1 MFYKETIGS
10 PKFPSHPSECMP
22 RSQTPVVSCTLALSR
37 PGLLPSGHCTPSAF
51 PRCRLRNILWTTTIH
66 ISGLHHAAYILVP
79 SSFVLPLLGVHVDF
93 TPDLLARLWSGGIC
107 TSPVRTHWVTLTNFM
122 GSLPIPRFRVYLG
135 TSSAWLGRD
144 WHRVAP
150 WHVFRFTSP
159 MAPGEPSRASMRHP
173 TTHRTR
179 TQHTACAEGLTPP
192 PSPISAMGLLD
203 TRPGITG

>member
-1 MFYKETIGS
+1 MLYKDTIGS

-22 RSQTPVVSCTLALSR
+22 RSQTPVVSWTLALSH

-135 TSSAWLGRD
+135 TSSAVLGADSLTARQG
-144 WHRVAP
+144 A
-150 WHVFRFTSP
+150 F
-159 MAPGEPSRASMRHP
+159 ASDP
-173 TTHRTR
+173 VVVSSA
-179 TQHTACAEGLTPP
+179 QGAEECPNV
-192 PSPISAMGLLD
+192 LD
-203 TRPGITG
+203 

>member
-1 MFYKETIGS
+1 MLYKDTIGS

-22 RSQTPVVSCTLALSR
+22 RSQTPVVSWTLALSR

-135 TSSAWLGRD
+135 TSSAWFGALCPCYPQLCLTQPRQL
-144 WHRVAP
+144 
-150 WHVFRFTSP
+150 
-159 MAPGEPSRASMRHP
+159 RH
-173 TTHRTR
+173 
-179 TQHTACAEGLTPP
+179 
-192 PSPISAMGLLD
+192 
-203 TRPGITG
+203 